1 MNITL
6 TGNLGSG
13 KTNICN
19 ILEKEVGFEIIKSG
33 ELFREIANE
42 RKISVVELNEL
53 AKSDKSIDTMLDER
67 SKVLGDIKTD
77 SVFDSRM
84 GWFFVS
90 DSFKVFLLVEI
101 KEAAKTIDAGE
112 SNPLTEEILSLIP
125 ENKEPLDTPT
135 QVTSEQIKELTP
147 TMTRE
152 DVLSLLGDT
161 QDVGSG
167 IYIYLYE
174 VDQQYLL
181 RIPFASDEAQL
192 GVTGEDLLKALVP
205 ISGDIAPMVYVND
218 TLYQIV
224 DSQPNFADEKSSF
237 NLLGKIENT
246 VSSSEEPKE
255 NFQANDDIVGAA
267 VYQYGDNIVVE
278 FEGKYWLYEHYHNT
292 DFDGNSD

>member
-19 ILEKEVGFEIIKSG
+19 ILEKEVGIENIKSG

-101 KEAAKTIDAGE
+101 KEAAKRVLNDKSRKAEFYKDITEAE
-112 SNPLTEEILSLIP
+112 S
-125 ENKEPLDTPT
+125 
-135 QVTSEQIKELTP
+135 
-147 TMTRE
+147 
-152 DVLSLLGDT
+152 
-161 QDVGSG
+161 
-167 IYIYLYE
+167 
-174 VDQQYLL
+174 
-181 RIPFASDEAQL
+181 
-192 GVTGEDLLKALVP
+192 
-205 ISGDIAPMVYVND
+205 
-218 TLYQIV
+218 
-224 DSQPNFADEKSSF
+224 
-237 NLLGKIENT
+237 
-246 VSSSEEPKE
+246 
-255 NFQANDDIVGAA
+255 
-267 VYQYGDNIVVE
+267 
-278 FEGKYWLYEHYHNT
+278 
-292 DFDGNSD
+292 

>member
-19 ILEKEVGFEIIKSG
+19 ILEKEVGIENIKSG

-101 KEAAKTIDAGE
+101 KEAAKRVLNDKSRKAEFYKDI
-112 SNPLTEEILSLIP
+112 TEAETGII
-125 ENKEPLDTPT
+125 T
-135 QVTSEQIKELTP
+135 TSKMERSRFKELYNV
-147 TMTRE
+147 
-152 DVLSLLGDT
+152 DYYNQKNYNLIIDT
-161 QDVGSG
+161 TNATAD
-167 IYIYLYE
+167 E
-174 VDQQYLL
+174 VADTILNQYCEFKKS
-181 RIPFASDEAQL
+181 PF
-192 GVTGEDLLKALVP
+192 
-205 ISGDIAPMVYVND
+205 
-218 TLYQIV
+218 
-224 DSQPNFADEKSSF
+224 DSKIIFLNKTKIDKSNYYFDFAD
-237 NLLGKIENT
+237 
-246 VSSSEEPKE
+246 
-255 NFQANDDIVGAA
+255 
-267 VYQYGDNIVVE
+267 
-278 FEGKYWLYEHYHNT
+278 
-292 DFDGNSD
+292 

>member
-53 AKSDKSIDTMLDER
+53 AKSDKSIDIMLDER

-101 KEAAKTIDAGE
+101 KEAAKRVLNDK
-112 SNPLTEEILSLIP
+112 SRKDILFYMFAKKI
-125 ENKEPLDTPT
+125 
-135 QVTSEQIKELTP
+135 
-147 TMTRE
+147 TR
-152 DVLSLLGDT
+152 
-161 QDVGSG
+161 
-167 IYIYLYE
+167 Y
-174 VDQQYLL
+174 
-181 RIPFASDEAQL
+181 
-192 GVTGEDLLKALVP
+192 
-205 ISGDIAPMVYVND
+205 MV
-218 TLYQIV
+218 
-224 DSQPNFADEKSSF
+224 
-237 NLLGKIENT
+237 
-246 VSSSEEPKE
+246 
-255 NFQANDDIVGAA
+255 
-267 VYQYGDNIVVE
+267 
-278 FEGKYWLYEHYHNT
+278 
-292 DFDGNSD
+292 